1 MFKLLVLSTILLASL
16 LSSVSSTAAEGKDC
30 DISGIWDHSAKAATL
45 FIDLTKGEILVHSHE
60 ITPKSIGLVVLKNL
74 ELDSTESYWNAKM
87 YSAADESFVEVKIT
101 VISCYQLSVS
111 FKDEVVLGLI
121 RMKASK

>member
-1 MFKLLVLSTILLASL
+1 
-16 LSSVSSTAAEGKDC
+16 
-30 DISGIWDHSAKAATL
+30 
-45 FIDLTKGEILVHSHE
+45 
-60 ITPKSIGLVVLKNL
+60 
-74 ELDSTESYWNAKM
+74 M